1 KLKTPPPH
9 HQSSFPCTRESIH
22 PRTPDVAFGHVLAA
36 IGSNIE
42 QPNSNTDNEA
52 VIPSFNTRRTMDP
65 RVREDDVRRDRTR
78 LTDRSCKEEVGIT
91 KD

>member
-1 KLKTPPPH
+1 
-9 HQSSFPCTRESIH
+9 
-22 PRTPDVAFGHVLAA
+22 FGNVLAA

-52 VIPSFNTRRTMDP
+52 VIPSFNTRCTMVP
-65 RVREDDVRRDRTR
+65 RLREDDEKKDRKR
-78 LTDRSCKEEVGIT
+78 LTNRSYKEDVGIT